1 MDKINLTRLFKL
13 YLNGLKNNGRIRLQ
27 DLLVQFFVPLCCSAV
42 SFLFLWKDIVKL
54 GQLSTFVSNAIVAV
68 SIISGLM
75 CALAVLIFQLRAQI
89 STEKSIEVRSAEY
102 ELIDQ
107 LFNDVLWDVVIGF
120 VSAIL
125 LVILSGTI
133 SDPSLIACFILALTT
148 LCITH
153 FFLVTAMCLKHLSI
167 AHEVIA
173 KAWSKRK

>member
-1 MDKINLTRLFKL
+1 MDKVNLTRLFIL
-13 YLNGLKNNGRIRLQ
+13 YLEGLKSDGKISLP
-27 DLLVQFFVPLCCSAV
+27 DILVQFIIPIFCSAL
-42 SFLFLWKDIVKL
+42 SFALLWTGAIEPER
-54 GQLSTFVSNAIVAV
+54 LSTFVSNAIVAI

-89 STEKSIEVRSAEY
+89 STEKSIEVRDAEY
-102 ELIDQ
+102 KLIDQ
-107 LFNDVLWDVVIGF
+107 LFNDVLWDVVVGF
-120 VSAIL
+120 ASAIL
-125 LVILSGTI
+125 LVISSGAIQSMSLATCLVLAI
-133 SDPSLIACFILALTT
+133 SM

>member
-1 MDKINLTRLFKL
+1 MDRINLTRLFRL
-13 YLNGLKNNGRIRLQ
+13 YLNGLKTDERIRLQ
-27 DLLVQFFVPLCCSAV
+27 DIVVQFFVPICCSV
-42 SFLFLWKDIVKL
+42 ISFVFLWKEVVKSE
-54 GQLSTFVSNAIVAV
+54 QLLTFVSNAIVAV

-89 STEKSIEVRSAEY
+89 STEKSIEVRDAEY
-102 ELIDQ
+102 RLIDQ

-125 LVILSGTI
+125 LVILSGAI
-133 SDPSLIACFILALTT
+133 SGPSFIACFILALSI
-148 LCITH
+148 LCIAH
-153 FFLVTAMCLKHLSI
+153 FLIVTAMCLKHLSI